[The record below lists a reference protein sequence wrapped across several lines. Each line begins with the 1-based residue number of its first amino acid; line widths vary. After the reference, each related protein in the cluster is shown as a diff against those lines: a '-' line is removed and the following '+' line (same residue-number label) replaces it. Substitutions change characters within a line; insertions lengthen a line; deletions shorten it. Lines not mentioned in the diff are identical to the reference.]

1 MLKKAEVYKSSSDSE
16 DLNTKVLEEEDCM
29 VFETE
34 ADDIDFDEVND
45 NEALNIDPR
54 NDHKNI
60 IFNDL

>member
-1 MLKKAEVYKSSSDSE
+1 MWKKAEGYKSSSDSE